1 MKQRKI
7 PFFLLLFIGIL
18 SFYFMAGTISPVK
31 ITAAP
36 KNSIQ
41 ITNKPKKP
49 LLVGSR
55 LKLQVKILP
64 KKSASQ
70 KIIWSSSRE
79 KIATISSNG
88 LIRVHKEGTTKITAS
103 IEGTSKKT
111 SFKLR
116 TKKQVKL
123 KKISI
128 SGKKE
133 AYVGDSIQLAASF
146 SPNKTTDRDIKWKS
160 SNKKIASVDDDGTV
174 TAKKEG
180 KVTISVSEK
189 NSKKKAK
196 YKISVRNIPVTAI
209 NFANNTPQ
217 SIETGSKTRFS
228 VHFTPW
234 NTTDQRI
241 KWRSSNT
248 SAATVDNNGT
258 VTALRPIEKVT
269 ITATSIDNKNI
280 SCSLTIKITATNGF
294 IKKSTLDDLD
304 LTTIDKVMF
313 VAHPDDET
321 LWGGAHLL
329 QDEYLVVCMTHG
341 WNKARKSAFIDTM
354 KKSNDKYIILSYP
367 DARVQFSNGS
377 YETDMLTTCR
387 NAWQKDVETVLSYK
401 KWEQVITHNP
411 TGEYGKYHHQQVSKA
426 VTSGF
431 NKYYRNGSSELWYFG
446 RYYGKDNIP
455 GEQIDP
461 KLLTIK
467 NKMVQRYYAT
477 ASGAINAFGHMIPY
491 ENWILA
497 TDWNDS
503 NAK

>member
-1 MKQRKI
+1 MKQRKF
-7 PFFLLLFIGIL
+7 PFFLLLLIGVL
-18 SFYFMAGTISPVK
+18 SFHLMAGTLSPVK
-31 ITAAP
+31 VTAAP
-36 KNSIQ
+36 KKSIK

-55 LKLQVKILP
+55 LKLQVKTSP
-64 KKSASQ
+64 KKSSSQ
-70 KIIWSSSRE
+70 KIIWSSSKE

-88 LIRVHKEGTTKITAS
+88 TITVHKEGTTKISAS
-103 IEGTSKKT
+103 LEGTNKKT

-116 TKKQVKL
+116 TKKPVKL
-123 KKISI
+123 KKIKI
-128 SGKKE
+128 HGKKE
-133 AYVGDSIQLAASF
+133 VYVGNSIQLTASL
-146 SPNKTTDRDIKWKS
+146 SPDKTTDRDIQWKS
-160 SNKKIASVDDDGTV
+160 SSKKIASVDSNGVV
-174 TAKKEG
+174 TAKKAG
-180 KVTISVSEK
+180 KVTITVSEK
-189 NSKKKAK
+189 NSRKKAK
-196 YKISVRNIPVTAI
+196 YKISVMKVPVTAI

-217 SIETGSKTRFS
+217 SIETGSKHTLT

-234 NTTDQRI
+234 NVTDQRI

-248 SAATVDNNGT
+248 SAASVDSNGT

-269 ITATSIDNKNI
+269 ITATSMDNKQI
-280 SCSLTIKITATNGF
+280 SCSLTLKITATNGF

-329 QDEYLVVCMTHG
+329 EDEYLVVCMTHS
-341 WNKARKSAFIDTM
+341 WNKYRRSAFIDTM

-367 DARVQFSNGS
+367 DTRVQFSNGS

-387 NAWQKDVETVLSYK
+387 KAWQKDIETVLSYK
-401 KWEQVITHNP
+401 NWEQVITHNP

-426 VTSGF
+426 VTDGF
-431 NKYYRNGSSELWYFG
+431 KKYCRNNSELWYFG

-455 GEQIDP
+455 GKQIDP
-461 KLLTIK
+461 KLLKIK
-467 NKMVQRYYAT
+467 YKMVQRYYAT

-497 TDWNDS
+497 TDWNNS
-503 NAK
+503 SSK